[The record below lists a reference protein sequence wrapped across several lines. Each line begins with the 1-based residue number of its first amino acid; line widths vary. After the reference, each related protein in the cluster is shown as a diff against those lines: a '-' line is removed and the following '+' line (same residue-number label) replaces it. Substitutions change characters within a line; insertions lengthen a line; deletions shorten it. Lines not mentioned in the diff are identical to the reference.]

1 MRIYIRITQMNTI
14 KMKKLLLLLLA
25 LPFLFSMTPQS
36 NEGVVD
42 INMMGI
48 WRSLD
53 NDFVQISR
61 NMDFEVTFQRITSK
75 KQLVANGK
83 INSATEGSIEI
94 QREYPEMISYTSKY
108 VFSPSGKTLVIMQP
122 DGKHAWVFEKIQ

>member
-14 KMKKLLLLLLA
+14 KMKKLLLLLLT

-61 NMDFEVTFQRITSK
+61 NMDFEVTFQRIASN
-75 KQLVANGK
+75 KQLVAKGK
-83 INSATEGSIEI
+83 INSATEGSIKI
-94 QREYPEMISYTSKY
+94 QREYPEIKSYTSEY
-108 VFSPSGKTLVIMQP
+108 VFSPSGNTLVIMQP
-122 DGKHAWVFEKIQ
+122 DGEHAWVFDRIQ

>member
-1 MRIYIRITQMNTI
+1 MNII
-14 KMKKLLLLLLA
+14 KMKKLLLLLLV
-25 LPFLFSMTPQS
+25 LPFLFSMKQQPT
-36 NEGVVD
+36 EGKVD
-42 INMMGI
+42 INIMGI

-53 NDFVQISR
+53 NEFVQISR

-75 KQLVANGK
+75 KQLVAKGK

-94 QREYPEMISYTSKY
+94 QREYPEMISYKSQY

-122 DGKHAWVFEKIQ
+122 DGEHAWVFEKIQ